1 MIQIADPDISSN
13 AAKQEIKMS
22 FLNHDS
28 SAIGFNIHSNDLYVE
43 RISIAPIKALKN
55 SFDLVIGRKYRIAKE
70 PDWVVVYRSTVDI
83 QQLKQ
88 LQAVFDQ
95 LLIWG
100 V

>member
-1 MIQIADPDISSN
+1 
-13 AAKQEIKMS
+13 MS

-28 SAIGFNIHSNDLYVE
+28 NAIGCNLHSNDLYVE
-43 RISIAPIKALKN
+43 RISITPINALKN
-55 SFDLVIGRKYRIAKE
+55 SFDLVIGRKYCIAKE
-70 PDWVVVYRSTVDI
+70 PDWAVVYRITVDI